1 LIEQCLQA
9 FQSLLSSP
17 TSEFLYVPF
26 TSGMFNSGGSGPSG
40 ESRSDDDSE
49 KISLWV
55 SSEGV

>member
-1 LIEQCLQA
+1 
-9 FQSLLSSP
+9 
-17 TSEFLYVPF
+17 
-26 TSGMFNSGGSGPSG
+26 MFNSGGSGPSG